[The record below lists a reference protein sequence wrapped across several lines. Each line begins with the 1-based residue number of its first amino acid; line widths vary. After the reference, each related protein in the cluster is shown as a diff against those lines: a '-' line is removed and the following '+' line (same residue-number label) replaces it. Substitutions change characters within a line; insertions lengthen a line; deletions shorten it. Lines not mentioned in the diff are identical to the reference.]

1 MPNWPLP
8 RSVMEKVI
16 DAHFRELID
25 KLNEILAEL
34 KKQAKAHP

>member
-1 MPNWPLP
+1 
-8 RSVMEKVI
+8 MEKVI

-34 KKQAKAHP
+34 KKGAKSKPL